1 VGPALRSLFSSSW
14 GRGYLTLTETS
25 SETYRRSM
33 MRPIALALTAA
44 LLAPSSATASE
55 PRTIP
60 GVADA
65 YKSDAFDPNP
75 MPAIDAALAR
85 ANQSGKPALLV
96 LGTGGC
102 HDSAGLANL
111 LTTERFAPGR
121 ARYEIVYADIGMP
134 HIRGLGRNPDV
145 PKRFR
150 FRIKGTPT
158 VAILDAEGTV
168 LNRKAAPKWRNAASR
183 SDDD

>member
-1 VGPALRSLFSSSW
+1 M
-14 GRGYLTLTETS
+14 T
-25 SETYRRSM
+25 
-33 MRPIALALTAA
+33 RPIALAFTAA
-44 LLAPSSATASE
+44 MLALAPPTASE

-75 MPAIDAALAR
+75 MAAIDAALAK
-85 ANQSGKPALLV
+85 AGQSGKPVLLIM
-96 LGTGGC
+96 GTGGC
-102 HDSAGLANL
+102 HDSAWLANL
-111 LTTERFAPGR
+111 LATDRFAPVR

-134 HIRGLGRNPDV
+134 HIRGQGRNPDV

-150 FRIKGTPT
+150 FKIKGTPT
-158 VAILDAEGTV
+158 VAILDAEGHV

-183 SDDD
+183 SDDDIYNELMG